1 MTDAVKTLS
10 VVYRVDNE
18 QAIRAQAQFAESTRQ
33 TNSVISSAADQ
44 IRQLESRMS
53 SFSTSL
59 GQVRERIQ
67 RMTGVAGQLSS
78 SLSVLGQQIGSGES
92 GSLVGRIASLTSE
105 VTSTATALGTLGSL
119 LGPGGA
125 VVGAIVGAA
134 IPAIQALYEALSPA
148 ERALESVA
156 ERMDRT
162 SAAAEQMAESVGNA
176 ADRMREFLQGV
187 STRGRREELFALNAQ
202 ITELADQ
209 IAWVRTYGTERELQE
224 LPTLIRRMQ
233 ILTHRSTVMA
243 DQLAEEEAEV
253 AAGRGAGSTRAR
265 SGGRRQASQAEVSL
279 EQLMARSTRPDEDPF
294 GLNRLASDYASR
306 RQQIQREIDAENERR
321 AAEERAELERQLEH
335 LRILDEE
342 DQRMI
347 EARRQRHAELA
358 SEIAGQIESAATMW
372 GSAIGDAYMTAI
384 SGQEDF
390 GVAVAK
396 GFKQIAVQFGGQMI
410 AEGIGALFT
419 AIGNTVLNPPV
430 AATKAA
436 EGAGKLAL
444 GLSLGAAGAAISV
457 PSAAP
462 QSPTPRLGPGS
473 GDQKGSSVVV
483 NLNAPSVVTGSA
495 SHVGRVIS
503 RTVAEANERFGRLS

>member
-33 TNSVISSAADQ
+33 TGSAISSASDQ
-44 IRQLESRMS
+44 MRQFEARVS
-53 SFSTSL
+53 SLSTSL
-59 GQVRERIQ
+59 SQARERVQRMVGVTGQV
-67 RMTGVAGQLSS
+67 AS
-78 SLSVLGQQIGSGES
+78 SLSALSGQIGTSGGS
-92 GSLVGRIASLTSE
+92 GVAARLSLLAAEASS
-105 VTSTATALGTLGSL
+105 SATALGSLGSL
-119 LGPGGA
+119 LTPGGLL
-125 VVGAIVGAA
+125 VGAIFGAT
-134 IPAIQALYEALSPA
+134 IPALRALFDALTPTVP
-148 ERALESVA
+148 ALESVSGRMDSTAESA
-156 ERMDRT
+156 ERM
-162 SAAAEQMAESVGNA
+162 AASVGSA
-176 ADRMREFLQGV
+176 ADRMREFLRSV
-187 STRGRREELFALNAQ
+187 STSARRDELFSLNAQ

-209 IAWVRTYGTERELQE
+209 IDRVSRAGTVEERLQ
-224 LPTLIRRMQ
+224 LPLLRERMSSLIAESAAISQ
-233 ILTHRSTVMA
+233 G
-243 DQLAEEEAEV
+243 LATEESEI
-253 AAGRGAGSTRAR
+253 AAGRRRVGGTRPRTSAP
-265 SGGRRQASQAEVSL
+265 SGPSL
-279 EQLMARSTRPDEDPF
+279 EQLMASSTRPDEDPF
-294 GLNRLASDYASR
+294 GLNRLASEYASR

-495 SHVGRVIS
+495 SQVGRVIS